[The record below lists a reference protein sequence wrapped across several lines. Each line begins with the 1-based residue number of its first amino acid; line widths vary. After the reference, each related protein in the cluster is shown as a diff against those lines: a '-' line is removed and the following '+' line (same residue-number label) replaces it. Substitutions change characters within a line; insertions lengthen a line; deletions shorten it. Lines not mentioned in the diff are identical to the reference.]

1 MKEYLTNKELKTLGF
16 FKIGKNCKIS
26 CNIRC
31 YSLKGSLGD
40 NVRIDDDVVLKG
52 KIYLK
57 NNVHIAR
64 GCTLSG
70 GRNTKIYCDDFA
82 SLSNFVQI
90 FSASDDYVEP
100 NVPGATLDNVGRKKF
115 SKIIHSNII
124 IGKMTLIGT
133 FSLILPGAHLE
144 DYSSVGAYSIIHKK
158 IKSGYYFSN
167 FNKKE
172 IFKIRDL
179 QKLKQKYLEVK
190 SRRY

>member
-1 MKEYLTNKELKTLGF
+1 MNEHLTNKELKTLGF

-26 CNIRC
+26 IKIRC
-31 YSLKGSLGD
+31 YSFKGTLGD

-70 GRNTKIYCDDFA
+70 SSNKSIYCDDFA
-82 SLSNFVQI
+82 GVSNFTQI
-90 FSASDDYVEP
+90 FTSSDDYIQP
-100 NVPGATLDNVGRKKF
+100 GVPGATLDNFRRKKF
-115 SKIIHSNII
+115 SKIINSNII
-124 IGKMTLIGT
+124 IGKMTLVGA

-144 DYSSVGAYSIIHKK
+144 DYSSAGAYSIIRSK

-167 FNKKE
+167 FNKKKN
-172 IFKIRDL
+172 IHKK
-179 QKLKQKYLEVK
+179 KLKKVK
-190 SRRY
+190 TKIFRN